1 MVTHLT
7 TNPPVSCLNIAEQ
20 TGCVVLKILWSYVE
34 GLRCSVV
41 YVRMKWREV
50 PHCVQGYQ
58 CDLDDAKEGY
68 YLFNSG

>member
-1 MVTHLT
+1 
-7 TNPPVSCLNIAEQ
+7 
-20 TGCVVLKILWSYVE
+20 VE